1 RRTDSA
7 NQYSVLLGELTTTG
21 SRRHASGFRRSNR
34 THFHSVVLVR
44 PANTTI
50 WMMKSHFEMEFTGD
64 DVFVLADGKRI
75 AKRDSGVW
83 VSLETGVA
91 VLDGPN
97 LDYIEV
103 VFKRARVH

>member
-1 RRTDSA
+1 
-7 NQYSVLLGELTTTG
+7 
-21 SRRHASGFRRSNR
+21 
-34 THFHSVVLVR
+34 
-44 PANTTI
+44 
-50 WMMKSHFEMEFTGD
+50 MEFTGD

-83 VSLETGVA
+83 VSLEPGVS